1 MRLRTARTP
10 ARSVPIHPRCATDH
24 RNFLHPLTLTSKAA
38 RFQSVFPISVF
49 PIHSPSVYPQASEP
63 SVPDPVSTR
72 TYQRSHRAHELTP
85 EERAVYD
92 TLDPSRIP
100 QHVAIIMDGNGRWAG
115 KRALK
120 RFLGHQQGAESVQ
133 FVVET
138 ASRIDLPWITLYAF
152 SLENNLRRPK
162 SEVSFLMTLLKSY
175 LVSNVQRMNDNNI
188 RMAYIGRTHELPSE
202 VQDTMRWAE
211 EQTARNTGTTLTLA
225 LNYGSR
231 SEIVD
236 ATRRLTHAMLA
247 EAAHR
252 GISVEDM
259 LAAEGVDDA
268 INARL
273 TEHTLAQSLYTAHMP
288 DPDLVI
294 RTSGEQRISNFLLWQ
309 IAYAE
314 IFVTDRL
321 WPDFRGLHLLEAIAD
336 YQQRERR
343 FGGLGEGSDEN
354 LSATPPT
361 EAALARR

>member
-1 MRLRTARTP
+1 VRQQTP
-10 ARSVPIHPRCATDH
+10 SR
-24 RNFLHPLTLTSKAA
+24 
-38 RFQSVFPISVF
+38 VFT
-49 PIHSPSVYPQASEP
+49 PS
-63 SVPDPVSTR
+63 
-72 TYQRSHRAHELTP
+72 HGAHGLSP

-92 TLDPSRIP
+92 TLDPVRIP

-120 RFLGHQQGAESVQ
+120 RFLGHQQGADAVRY
-133 FVVET
+133 VVET
-138 ASRIDLPWITLYAF
+138 AARIDLPWLTLYAF
-152 SLENNLRRPK
+152 SLENKLRRPK
-162 SEVSFLMTLLKSY
+162 SEVSFLMKLLKTY
-175 LVSNVQRMNDNNI
+175 LVSNMDSMKQNNI

-202 VQDTMRWAE
+202 VQDTMAWAQ

-236 ATRRLTHAMLA
+236 AARTLVHQLIA
-247 EAAHR
+247 EAHQR

-268 INARL
+268 IKQRID
-273 TEHTLAQSLYTAHMP
+273 EPQLASALYTAHMP

-336 YQQRERR
+336 FQHRERR
-343 FGGLGEGSDEN
+343 FGGLGEATDEDLSDT
-354 LSATPPT
+354 LPT
-361 EAALARR
+361 EAELARR

>member
-1 MRLRTARTP
+1 VRE
-10 ARSVPIHPRCATDH
+10 
-24 RNFLHPLTLTSKAA
+24 NTSS
-38 RFQSVFPISVF
+38 RV
-49 PIHSPSVYPQASEP
+49 
-63 SVPDPVSTR
+63 
-72 TYQRSHRAHELTP
+72 YQRSNRVHELTP
-85 EERAVYD
+85 AERTIYD

-133 FVVET
+133 YVVET
-138 ASRIDLPWITLYAF
+138 ASRIDLPWLTLYAF

-162 SEVSFLMTLLKSY
+162 NEVSFLMKLLKSY
-175 LVSNVQRMNDNNI
+175 LISNVKRMNDNNI
-188 RMAYIGRTHELPSE
+188 RMAYIGRTNSLPSE
-202 VQDTMRWAE
+202 VQDTMQWAS
-211 EQTARNTGTTLTLA
+211 EQTAKNTGTTLTLA

-236 ATRRLTHAMLA
+236 SARSIVHSMLA
-247 EAAHR
+247 EAAKR
-252 GISVEDM
+252 GISLEDL

-268 INARL
+268 IKARIDEPQIS
-273 TEHTLAQSLYTAHMP
+273 EHLYTAHMP
-288 DPDLVI
+288 DPDLVV

-314 IFVTDRL
+314 IFVTERL

-343 FGGLGEGSDEN
+343 FGGLGETSDED
-354 LSATPPT
+354 LSDVLPT
-361 EAALARR
+361 EAELARG

>member
-1 MRLRTARTP
+1 
-10 ARSVPIHPRCATDH
+10 VPQ
-24 RNFLHPLTLTSKAA
+24 PLSSRA
-38 RFQSVFPISVF
+38 P
-49 PIHSPSVYPQASEP
+49 
-63 SVPDPVSTR
+63 
-72 TYQRSHRAHELTP
+72 QRSPRPHELSP
-85 EERAVYD
+85 EERAIYE

-133 FVVET
+133 YVVET
-138 ASRIDLPWITLYAF
+138 ASRIDLPWVTLYAF

-162 SEVSFLMTLLKSY
+162 SEVNFLMKLLKSY
-175 LVSNVQRMNDNNI
+175 LVSNVERMNANNI

-202 VQDTMRWAE
+202 VQDTMAWAE
-211 EQTARNTGTTLTLA
+211 AETAKNTGTTLTLA

-231 SEIVD
+231 SEITD
-236 ATRRLTHAMLA
+236 AVRRILTDLTADAHA
-247 EAAHR
+247 R
-252 GISVEDM
+252 GCSVEDI
-259 LAAEGVDDA
+259 LGAGALDA
-268 INARL
+268 LDESTISNA
-273 TEHTLAQSLYTAHMP
+273 LYTAGMP

-314 IFVTDRL
+314 IFVTERL

-343 FGGLGEGSDEN
+343 FGGLGESSDEKIETLQPVSELEKEIAN
-354 LSATPPT
+354 EPHPRDLLT
-361 EAALARR
+361 RR